1 MSEFELWQLIE
12 ANQGAVTDQFQ
23 FWMATTFAVV
33 IVSYT
38 AGQRLAL
45 WARLIIAALYA
56 VAATVFYLRYMMA
69 YDMLGQL
76 IKLLG
81 ESVLEPRSGILA
93 SVLRRIVMVGSP
105 LLAIVLICVPK
116 IFERSGSDNDE

>member
-33 IVSYT
+33 IASYT

-45 WARLIIAALYA
+45 WARLAIAALYA
-56 VAATVFYLRYMMA
+56 IAAAVFYLRYMMA

-76 IKLLG
+76 I
-81 ESVLEPRSGILA
+81 
-93 SVLRRIVMVGSP
+93 LRRLVMVGGS
-105 LLAIVLICVPK
+105 LLAIVLICAPA
-116 IFERSGSDNDE
+116 IANRSRSDDRGQTQQRRLTSGEGSRRR